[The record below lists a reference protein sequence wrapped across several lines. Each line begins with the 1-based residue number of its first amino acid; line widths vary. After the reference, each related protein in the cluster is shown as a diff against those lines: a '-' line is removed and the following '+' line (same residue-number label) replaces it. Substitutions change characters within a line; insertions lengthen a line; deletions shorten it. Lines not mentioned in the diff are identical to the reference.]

1 MMRIIVDYDRCEGYG
16 RCVEI
21 APDIFA
27 LNDDGQ
33 SYVIVAQLEEEMRPR
48 IEQAVRLCPR
58 LALSLVDDDT
68 PTSADDSAR

>member
-1 MMRIIVDYDRCEGYG
+1 MRIIVDYDRCEGYG

-33 SYVIVAQLEEEMRPR
+33 SSVIAARLTEEMRPR

-68 PTSADDSAR
+68 ATSAGDSAR